1 MTDKTYEQAIIELFS
16 SGLATQEQWRE
27 MAAAMK
33 LVSDDLIL
41 RDLVREIDAMVRTDT
56 KYTAT

>member
-1 MTDKTYEQAIIELFS
+1 MTDKAYEQAIIELFS

-41 RDLVREIDAMVRTDT
+41 RDLVREIDAMVRTDQ
-56 KYTAT
+56 KFTAT

>member
-1 MTDKTYEQAIIELFS
+1 MSDEAYEQAIIELFS
-16 SGLATQEQWRE
+16 SGLATREQWKE

-41 RDLVREIDAMVRTDT
+41 RDLVGEIDAMVRTDK
-56 KYTAT
+56 KYSAT